1 MGPPAVNRVPS
12 PDPGDAY
19 AAAYGRFRSGS
30 VRPAVTLLEP
40 RRMESRRF
48 GEGGPDV
55 PVIGQGTWKMERDTP
70 AEAMAAL
77 RRGLDLGLTHV
88 DTAEMYGMGE
98 VEELLSRA
106 LEGRRDQV
114 FLVSKVLP
122 QNASFAGTVKSCES
136 SLRRLGTDRLDCY
149 LLHWPGPHPFGETL
163 RAFQQLQKEGKI
175 RSYGVSNF
183 SVEELEDAVSLA
195 GPGNIAC
202 NQVPYQL
209 RDRDIEEA
217 LVARCRALGVAVV
230 GYSPFAGGD
239 FPSPGSPGGKVLKSI
254 AKEHG
259 VTPYA
264 VALRFLLREPGTFTI
279 PKASSVKH
287 VEENAAAGD
296 LQLSAGELKKIDAA
310 FSRG

>member
-1 MGPPAVNRVPS
+1 
-12 PDPGDAY
+12 
-19 AAAYGRFRSGS
+19 
-30 VRPAVTLLEP
+30 
-40 RRMESRRF
+40 MESRRF
-48 GEGGPDV
+48 GQGGPLV
-55 PVIGQGTWKMERDTP
+55 PAVGQGTWKMERDAP
-70 AEAMAAL
+70 EEAVAAL
-77 RRGLDLGLTHV
+77 RRGLELGLTHV

-98 VEELLSRA
+98 VEELLARA

-136 SLRRLGTDRLDCY
+136 SLRRLGTDRVDCY

-163 RAFQQLQKEGKI
+163 RAFQQLQQEGKI

-183 SVEELEDAVSLA
+183 SVEELEHAVELA
-195 GPGNIAC
+195 GPGKIAC
-202 NQVPYQL
+202 NQVPYHL
-209 RDRDIEEA
+209 RDRDIEQA
-217 LVARCRALGVAVV
+217 LVARCQALGVAVV

-239 FPSPGSPGGKVLKSI
+239 FPSPGSAGGKALK
-254 AKEHG
+254 AVAREHG

-264 VALRFLLREPGTFTI
+264 VALRFLLRGEGTFVI

-296 LQLSAGELKKIDAA
+296 LQLSADELEKIDAA
-310 FSRG
+310 LSAG

>member
-1 MGPPAVNRVPS
+1 
-12 PDPGDAY
+12 
-19 AAAYGRFRSGS
+19 
-30 VRPAVTLLEP
+30 
-40 RRMESRRF
+40 MESRRF
-48 GEGGPDV
+48 GKGGPEV
-55 PVIGQGTWKMERDTP
+55 PVIGQGTWKMERDAP
-70 AEAMAAL
+70 ADAVAAL
-77 RRGLDLGLTHV
+77 RRGLELGLTHV

-98 VEELLSRA
+98 VEELLARA

-122 QNASFAGTVKSCES
+122 QNASLAGTVKSCES

-163 RAFQQLQKEGKI
+163 RAFEQLQQEGKI

-183 SVEELEDAVSLA
+183 SADDLEDAVALA
-195 GPGNIAC
+195 GPGKIAC
-202 NQVPYQL
+202 NQVPYHL
-209 RDRDIEEA
+209 RDRDIEQA
-217 LVARCRALGVAVV
+217 LVKRCQKLGVAVV

-239 FPSPGSPGGKVLKSI
+239 FPSPGSAGGKALKAI

-264 VALRFLLREPGTFTI
+264 VALRFLLREPGTFVI
-279 PKASSVKH
+279 PKASSARH

-296 LQLSAGELKKIDAA
+296 LQLSAAELKKIDAA
-310 FSRG
+310 FSR